1 MAEYSF
7 SIFQFCGVIPNGLI
21 MNIDRIEFLAWM
33 ERIMQRFDILMEMT
47 SMGSNQHTQ
56 IDGEEFLDNQDVMQM
71 LKISPRSLQRYRS
84 DGRLPFYT
92 ISGKLYYKLSDVHQL
107 LRESL
112 TVPKTKR
119 KPSKDK

>member
-1 MAEYSF
+1 
-7 SIFQFCGVIPNGLI
+7 

-47 SMGSNQHTQ
+47 SIGGNQHTQ

-84 DGRLPFYT
+84 EGRLPFYT

-112 TVPKTKR
+112 TVPKTR